1 MSSSRQ
7 SSPTKPKRVGRCP
20 RCGSDRVIA
29 VVEDVTL
36 RIAQHRHRFE
46 RIEHERCQ
54 ACGERVFGIDVSL
67 QFDAAI
73 LKRRG
78 RRAA

>member
-7 SSPTKPKRVGRCP
+7 SSPTRQRREGHCP
-20 RCGSDRVIA
+20 TCGSERVIA
-29 VVEDVTL
+29 VEEDVIL
-36 RIAQHRHRFE
+36 RVGRQRHCFE
-46 RIEHERCQ
+46 GVAHERCQ
-54 ACGERVFGIDVSL
+54 ACGERIFGIDVSV

-73 LKRRG
+73 LRRR

>member
-1 MSSSRQ
+1 MSSSRR
-7 SSPTKPKRVGRCP
+7 SSPTRRQRAGRCP
-20 RCGSDRVIA
+20 TCGSERVIA
-29 VVEDVTL
+29 VEEDVIL
-36 RIAQHRHRFE
+36 RIGHRRHRFK
-46 RIEHERCQ
+46 RIAHERCQ
-54 ACGERVFGIDVSL
+54 ACGERIFGIDVSC